1 MPYAKTSLRAE
12 QRALR
17 EQMRAL
23 GLSHRQIAVEFAR
36 RYRLRPRAAW
46 RHAYG
51 WSLKEAAERIS
62 DYAARSGLDPSGA
75 TVAMT
80 APHLSE
86 YENWPG
92 PGARPAGRRPTPY
105 LLSLLASVYE
115 CAVPDL
121 LDLADYEHMPA
132 ADRLII
138 DKSGPA
144 DLKQEHEPSPR
155 EAYGQ
160 AGQLDGALQAAAIGS
175 RAGDERTPGVR
186 AARLATDAL
195 GLRTVTGRLPA
206 AYGLPEAGPL
216 YSVSTGYG
224 LDGRGDAVP
233 DSGTITADALA
244 ATTGLSGL
252 SRLRDHDD
260 MFGRAVQANW
270 PEVCLS
276 FPVPDYGVDW
286 HLRLPEGRLLDRGG
300 TVAVQVHPLKTAAD
314 GSTFLPVVGGL
325 RFDQFMAASH
335 RGMLI
340 GIDEQAHTA
349 ARLFGADLREAH
361 RRIARS
367 RSVPSAVVIPRAYEL
382 DDLTY
387 GIIWAL
393 INLDEALLADDHALD
408 QRQRELRTYEQLP
421 HSAVGRQA
429 AADLTSA
436 ARMWLGSSF
445 CARHI
450 LRNLASPA
458 CVPLF
463 WTREQ
468 SGEEACAWLLF
479 RHKYGYLKRISGQ
492 FAGPADPLIRG
503 FCIPEA
509 AVSASPCWERILLF
523 LSVALMESLDIR
535 VKICVEPEYADV
547 DGFVLL
553 PGKRAIIATWV
564 RADDIWHADCVTRSS
579 VLHSF
584 GDVTG
589 HVTTHSVNEAA
600 APDHRLMALADYL
613 GLDWLWLSQRCAD
626 LSDHGCAGLIQP
638 RSRLLSTDGVDAAL
652 RYVGMLGRNAVP
664 Q

>member
-17 EQMRAL
+17 EQMRAM

-51 WSLKEAAERIS
+51 WSLKEAAGRIS
-62 DYAARSGLDPSGA
+62 DFAARSGLDPDGA

-105 LLSLLASVYE
+105 LLSLLVSIYE
-115 CAVPDL
+115 CAVADL
-121 LDLADYEHMPA
+121 LDLADYEHMPP

-138 DKSGPA
+138 DKTGRA
-144 DLKQEHEPSPR
+144 DWTPEHEPSPR

-160 AGQLDGALQAAAIGS
+160 AAQPNGATQAAAIRS
-175 RAGDERTPGVR
+175 RADDERTPGVL
-186 AARLATDAL
+186 AAELVTDAL
-195 GLRTVTGRLPA
+195 GRGIA
-206 AYGLPEAGPL
+206 AGPL
-216 YSVSTGYG
+216 YSVSTDYG
-224 LDGRGDAVP
+224 PEGRGDAVP
-233 DSGTITADALA
+233 GSGTVMADDLA
-244 ATTGLSGL
+244 ALGVL
-252 SRLRDHDD
+252 RQRDHNDLS
-260 MFGRAVQANW
+260 GRAVQANW
-270 PEVCLS
+270 PAVCLS

-286 HLRLPEGRLLDRGG
+286 HLRFPEGRMLDRGG
-300 TVAVQVHPLKTAAD
+300 TVAVQVHPLRMAAD
-314 GSTFLPVVGGL
+314 GSTFLPVVGGP
-325 RFDQFMAASH
+325 RFDQFMAAPH

-340 GIDEQAHTA
+340 GIDEQPHSA
-349 ARLFGADLREAH
+349 ARLFGADSREAH
-361 RRIARS
+361 RKIVQS
-367 RSVPSAVVIPRAYEL
+367 PGVPSAVVIPRAYEL

-393 INLDEALLADDHALD
+393 TCLDDALLADDHALD

-421 HSAVGRQA
+421 HSTVGRQA
-429 AADLTSA
+429 AAGLTSA
-436 ARMWLGSSF
+436 ARIWLGSSF

-450 LRNLASPA
+450 LRHLASAA

-479 RHKYGYLKRISGQ
+479 RHKHSYLKRISGQ
-492 FAGPADPLIRG
+492 FAGTADPLIRG

-509 AVSASPCWERILLF
+509 AVTASPRWERILLF
-523 LSVALMESLDIR
+523 LSVALMESLGIR
-535 VKICVEPEYADV
+535 VKICAEPEYADV

-553 PGKRAIIATWV
+553 PGERAIIATWV
-564 RADDIWHADCVTRSS
+564 RADDIWHADSVTRSS
-579 VLHSF
+579 VLRSF

-589 HVTTHSVNEAA
+589 HVTAHSVNEAA

-613 GLDWLWLSQRCAD
+613 GLDWPWLSQRCAD
-626 LSDHGCAGLIQP
+626 LSEHGCAGLIQP
-638 RSRLLSTDGVDAAL
+638 RSRLLSTDGVEAAL
-652 RYVGMLGRNAVP
+652 RYAGMPGRSTVAR
-664 Q
+664 

>member
-1 MPYAKTSLRAE
+1 MRKT
-12 QRALR
+12 
-17 EQMRAL
+17 
-23 GLSHRQIAVEFAR
+23 G
-36 RYRLRPRAAW
+36 
-46 RHAYG
+46 
-51 WSLKEAAERIS
+51 
-62 DYAARSGLDPSGA
+62 
-75 TVAMT
+75 
-80 APHLSE
+80 
-86 YENWPG
+86 
-92 PGARPAGRRPTPY
+92 
-105 LLSLLASVYE
+105 LASVYE
-115 CAVPDL
+115 CAVADL
-121 LDLADYEHMPA
+121 LDLADYEHMPP

-138 DKSGPA
+138 DKTGPA
-144 DLKQEHEPSPR
+144 DWTQEHEPSPR

-160 AGQLDGALQAAAIGS
+160 AGQLDGALQAAAIRS
-175 RAGDERTPGVR
+175 RADDERTPGVL
-186 AARLATDAL
+186 ATRLATDAL
-195 GLRTVTGRLPA
+195 GLATVV
-206 AYGLPEAGPL
+206 AGPL

-233 DSGTITADALA
+233 DSGTVRADALA
-244 ATTGLSGL
+244 AMTGL
-252 SRLRDHDD
+252 SRLRDYND

-286 HLRLPEGRLLDRGG
+286 HLRFPEGRMLDRGG

-314 GSTFLPVVGGL
+314 GSAFLPVVGGL
-325 RFDQFMAASH
+325 RFDQLTAAPH

-340 GIDEQAHTA
+340 GIDEQPHMA

-361 RRIARS
+361 RKIAQS
-367 RSVPSAVVIPRAYEL
+367 QGVPSAIVIPRAYEL

-393 INLDEALLADDHALD
+393 INLDDALLADDHTLD

-436 ARMWLGSSF
+436 ALMWLGSSF

-450 LRNLASPA
+450 LRNLANPA

-492 FAGPADPLIRG
+492 FAGPVDPLIRG

-509 AVSASPCWERILLF
+509 AVAASPRWERILLF
-523 LSVALMESLDIR
+523 LSVALMESLGIH

-564 RADDIWHADCVTRSS
+564 RADDIWHADSVTRSS
-579 VLHSF
+579 VLRSF

-613 GLDWLWLSQRCAD
+613 GLDWPWLSRRCAG
-626 LSDHGCAGLIQP
+626 LSEHGCGGLIQP

-652 RYVGMLGRNAVP
+652 GYVGMLGRNAAP